1 MANSNSRNEY
11 LQSLN
16 RMRSNYQSSGNVLVN
31 PSDNSTNVGTDIS
44 SFAYMNTPVQVP
56 KQTTKVSDES
66 FYSKLVAT
74 GNEITGNVQRGF
86 LDFVDGIIDAVVWGA
101 GGVGKVF
108 GGSDEWAKNVI
119 EHDWQSQVI
128 LFSQQLNNAFRLDN
142 FYDPNARENYIEGWS
157 VLGDYQKS
165 KEYLDQMYN
174 NSYSQDLLGEKG
186 QDVYQGLLQ
195 TVGNVLPSIAIGG
208 LGLPA
213 KVAQGVSLGTMGVS
227 SFGSGAEQALQEG
240 ANYEQ
245 AGASGVIG
253 AVTETVSELIPL
265 PFLNNRIGNIG
276 SKITNKT
283 VKEIGKAMLEEG
295 SEEVISELLSP
306 LSQLPYKDISEIEG
320 SSFGD
325 LAMAFVGGAI
335 GGGLGGGTEIT
346 RRNITYSKKGADTLN
361 LGMEISETIEEAQK
375 EFQKGDKRDNNKMLE
390 YQKQITEGT
399 KLFKEQLEQIKLED
413 EKNGTNY
420 YEKIVE
426 VLKDPQSVT
435 DYFDQSIEQREAKNV
450 ETQLSNLSNGRN
462 VSVKIV
468 SDQEYLSNPRNIG
481 SRAYNITKTTTDGK
495 TSTEIVIRE
504 SKVDKFYELVAHEGI
519 AHGVIDLNKN
529 AKRNIIDYVNSDKT
543 FKKEF
548 EEDLEKA
555 KKLYKGES
563 NEVIESE
570 ALARF
575 LERYVKN
582 SSSLSKITDSKA
594 KKGIKKVL
602 NNLKDY
608 LSRNKLDK
616 QANKLIKQI
625 NKAIDN
631 IDKESVAFEPKLSYS
646 KDTNKGENGYDFR
659 KLQEESRR
667 IFNQRGW
674 KERVESFNGNLL
686 ERFSRIFR
694 QEIHSW
700 SSRNSNDNGL
710 LTNTGDFKIYKNVDG
725 TLFHD
730 IFEIS
735 RAYLKN
741 GELVD
746 LHDNYNDST
755 CYLSDDGLSGFA
767 ITKNG
772 DLISVFNLNYKK
784 KGFLRAIAPFIKE
797 NAKTLDCYVLNND
810 HNLKWLYETMFGF
823 KTASI
828 MDYNMEYDH
837 DDIAKNH
844 NNPKVAFMVNT
855 TKKVETKEFDK
866 DSYDE
871 AQAYQ
876 QSFISEDIRYSK
888 ELGLDEEVKTEE
900 EKPKR
905 KMKPRDEFS
914 IVRLIKD
921 TANLNF
927 DEYINLEDSREFIK
941 NIRDYVDEQLQ
952 GKESNYKLFVNKN
965 ASIENLFRNFNLYHT
980 NEKEYDKRLEQ
991 FVDNLLNSNIKE
1003 VKYNDEGKII
1013 SSKQYI
1019 KLSEFLELTFDE
1031 NYTLQ
1036 DYKNETVE
1044 EIKLFLLAKS
1054 KATKSKRL
1062 REYFNN
1068 RIDRLTNKIIYYKNV
1083 NTYTLDTIQ
1092 EVQKLNEKVGKVKI
1106 QNVIKSDGK
1115 VQAVTSMFHNA
1126 IKDIHVTKSGKGIS
1140 PTSITHI
1147 LKSFE
1152 GYNEELFNNHEGEF
1166 LISYNKDLFD
1176 LLDFFRKKTNS
1187 EGKFPQ
1193 RELKLDELIAV
1204 NNLVGIIKKTVNDLI
1219 SDQALLQ
1226 RQQNAQA
1233 KEEMLIAKGTD
1244 LYKGK
1249 DKLNFIEKEV
1259 AYATSFDIS
1268 FGKWFGF
1275 NGDLYNIFIQDILDD
1290 YNRKLLKA
1298 HEYLQL
1304 VENAK
1309 KKYNLKDKE
1318 LNAKVTITDKNG
1330 IEHTMTYQNL
1340 IEIYVISRTDNGLLT
1355 LLDGGYTFKLDK
1367 GNKPHTIKFND
1378 STLNQVNEL
1387 LSDNMKAFG
1396 LDVLG
1401 FYNTELREYKAKADK
1416 KVFGTVLLQE
1426 NVYYPL
1432 NKSDISSNKLTD
1444 DELNLTHLDP
1454 TEESNLQ
1461 ESKNMTWKAIDGVGI
1476 ERRYRAYVDAI
1487 TNYGETYESRLRLQ
1501 NFTKSYTDGKS
1512 NLQIMKETIPFFGE
1526 MYSFYQ
1532 KLIKGES
1539 VSKGNLDDSKLFENI
1554 VSATLY
1560 GNASVVLKQTASIPT
1575 ILNEVSLNSWVKG
1588 ISHGLS
1594 KLKDYNGH
1602 VADLIENSGF
1612 LAKRWNTNEPIKA
1625 QTLSKEVGKLGKIFG
1640 FPMEKMD
1647 QAVIVLFAYTSAE
1660 YEAEARGFKRG
1671 TKEFEEEVIN
1681 ILNRIVLNTQSN
1693 AVPLKMSPNRAGATK
1708 DWRKVLSV
1716 FSSDLQNKINYIIK
1730 YTEGYKN
1737 TVKRIKY
1744 IENRIKEIDEEI
1756 AKLEEEDKNNAS
1768 LPSANGGNDDTSDNK
1783 AKIEELQELKKRLQ
1797 KALEGEKQFIA
1808 KVPDQIKKLL
1818 VSLFLSALMIAGIEQ
1833 LVSRL
1838 LGRKEWKWN
1847 EKDTSEFV
1855 NTLLIESTIGNIPYI
1870 NQFINA
1876 MEYDQDLGGFQFTA
1890 FNEALD
1896 SIKKIIQMAET
1907 GNYNFATL
1915 AYELATTLGYFTG
1928 IPVKNLY
1935 NIAMG
1940 IIKNVSPSG
1949 YKLDNYIKGYSEAYV
1964 YTAYKEALQDRNYR
1978 IAKGNLEL
1986 LLDVYKG
1993 GSVSDETLKEMF
2005 ALAKEGY
2012 NVTPTTNLS
2021 QYEDENGNVIKL
2033 TNAQQK
2039 EFLSYYNQATTS
2051 VNEMIDITDY
2061 KSLDSENKA
2070 KAIKKLY
2077 SAYYYYGKAKV
2088 TGEIPDNKLAQLLY
2102 YSNGQID
2109 VAKYIASLQ
2118 KIGNIQATEKNSR
2131 KELVLQELNKMR
2143 LSKNE
2148 KLLVLYLS
2156 GYKLSEENK
2165 IQLESYLKTKG
2176 INEKSLAL

>member
-56 KQTTKVSDES
+56 KQATKVSDES

-227 SFGSGAEQALQEG
+227 SFGSGTEQALQEG

-245 AGASGVIG
+245 AGASGVISAG
-253 AVTETVSELIPL
+253 VETVSELIPL

-399 KLFKEQLEQIKLED
+399 KLFKEQLEQIKLDD

-426 VLKDPQSVT
+426 VLKAPQSVT
-435 DYFDQSIEQREAKNV
+435 DYFEQSIEQREAKNV
-450 ETQLSNLSNGRN
+450 ETQLRNLTNGRN

-555 KKLYKGES
+555 KQLYKGKS

-570 ALARF
+570 TLARF

-616 QANKLIKQI
+616 RANKLIKQI

-631 IDKESVAFEPKLSYS
+631 IDK
-646 KDTNKGENGYDFR
+646 
-659 KLQEESRR
+659 
-667 IFNQRGW
+667 
-674 KERVESFNGNLL
+674 VE
-686 ERFSRIFR
+686 
-694 QEIHSW
+694 
-700 SSRNSNDNGL
+700 
-710 LTNTGDFKIYKNVDG
+710 T
-725 TLFHD
+725 
-730 IFEIS
+730 
-735 RAYLKN
+735 
-741 GELVD
+741 
-746 LHDNYNDST
+746 
-755 CYLSDDGLSGFA
+755 
-767 ITKNG
+767 
-772 DLISVFNLNYKK
+772 
-784 KGFLRAIAPFIKE
+784 
-797 NAKTLDCYVLNND
+797 
-810 HNLKWLYETMFGF
+810 
-823 KTASI
+823 
-828 MDYNMEYDH
+828 
-837 DDIAKNH
+837 
-844 NNPKVAFMVNT
+844 PKVQVA
-855 TKKVETKEFDK
+855 
-866 DSYDE
+866 
-871 AQAYQ
+871 
-876 QSFISEDIRYSK
+876 YSK
-888 ELGLDEEVKTEE
+888 EEGIDEEVKTEE

-952 GKESNYKLFVNKN
+952 GNESNYKLFVNKN

-1003 VKYNDEGKII
+1003 VKYNDKGKII

-1092 EVQKLNEKVGKVKI
+1092 EVQKLNEEIGKVKI

-1204 NNLVGIIKKTVNDLI
+1204 NNLVGIIQKTVNDLI

-1226 RQQNAQA
+1226 REQNAQA

-1304 VENAK
+1304 FENAK
-1309 KKYNLKDKE
+1309 KKHNIKDKD
-1318 LNAKVTITDKNG
+1318 LNSFVSITDKNG
-1330 IEHTMTYQNL
+1330 VEHKMTYQNL

-1401 FYNTELREYKAKADK
+1401 FYNTELRDYKAKADK
-1416 KVFGTVLLQE
+1416 KIFGTVLLQE
-1426 NVYYPL
+1426 NSYYPL
-1432 NKSDISSNKLTD
+1432 NKSDVSSNKLTD
-1444 DELNLTHLDP
+1444 DELNLTHIDP
-1454 TEESNLQ
+1454 TKASNLQ
-1461 ESKNMTWKAIDGVGI
+1461 ESKNMKWKAIDGAGI
-1476 ERRYRAYVDAI
+1476 EKRYRAYVDAI

-1526 MYSFYQ
+1526 MYNFYE
-1532 KLIKGES
+1532 KLITGES
-1539 VSKGNLDDSKLFENI
+1539 VSKGKLDSNKLFENV

-1588 ISHGLS
+1588 ITKGFS

-1612 LAKRWNTNEPIKA
+1612 LAQRWSTNEPIKA

-1640 FPMEKMD
+1640 YPMEKMD

-1660 YEAEARGFKRG
+1660 YEAEARGFTRG
-1671 TKEFEEEVIN
+1671 TEEFNNEVTN

-1693 AVPLKMSPNRAGATK
+1693 AVPLKMSPNRAGATN
-1708 DWRKVLSV
+1708 DFRRLLSV

-1890 FNEALD
+1890 FNEAID
-1896 SIKKIIQMAET
+1896 SIQKIIQMAET

-1993 GSVSDETLKEMF
+1993 GSVSDETLEEMF

-2021 QYEDENGNVIKL
+2021 QYEDEKGNVIKL

-2039 EFLSYYNQATTS
+2039 EFLSYYNQATTA

-2061 KSLDSENKA
+2061 NSLDSENKA

-2109 VAKYIASLQ
+2109 VANYIASLQ

-2165 IQLESYLKTKG
+2165 IQLESYLRTKG
-2176 INEKSLAL
+2176 IKEESLAL

>member
-56 KQTTKVSDES
+56 KQATKVSDES

-227 SFGSGAEQALQEG
+227 SFGSGTEQALQEG

-245 AGASGVIG
+245 AGASGVISAG
-253 AVTETVSELIPL
+253 VETVSELIPL

-426 VLKDPQSVT
+426 VLKNPQSVT
-435 DYFDQSIEQREAKNV
+435 DYFEQSIEQREAKNV

-481 SRAYNITKTTTDGK
+481 TRAYNITKTTTDGK

-504 SKVDKFYELVAHEGI
+504 SKEDKFYELVAHEGI

-631 IDKESVAFEPKLSYS
+631 IDKVETPKL
-646 KDTNKGENGYDFR
+646 
-659 KLQEESRR
+659 Q
-667 IFNQRGW
+667 
-674 KERVESFNGNLL
+674 
-686 ERFSRIFR
+686 
-694 QEIHSW
+694 
-700 SSRNSNDNGL
+700 
-710 LTNTGDFKIYKNVDG
+710 
-725 TLFHD
+725 
-730 IFEIS
+730 
-735 RAYLKN
+735 
-741 GELVD
+741 
-746 LHDNYNDST
+746 
-755 CYLSDDGLSGFA
+755 
-767 ITKNG
+767 
-772 DLISVFNLNYKK
+772 
-784 KGFLRAIAPFIKE
+784 
-797 NAKTLDCYVLNND
+797 
-810 HNLKWLYETMFGF
+810 
-823 KTASI
+823 
-828 MDYNMEYDH
+828 
-837 DDIAKNH
+837 
-844 NNPKVAFMVNT
+844 VA
-855 TKKVETKEFDK
+855 
-866 DSYDE
+866 
-871 AQAYQ
+871 
-876 QSFISEDIRYSK
+876 YSK
-888 ELGLDEEVKTEE
+888 ELGLDDEPEVYVEDEHREGRTKQEIREE
-900 EKPKR
+900 EF
-905 KMKPRDEFS
+905 PRGTLVKNRADIFANQ
-914 IVRLIKD
+914 VL
-921 TANLNF
+921 NLNTSYDITKAIIDNF
-927 DEYINLEDSREFIK
+927 NESLNPFGARVLANKSIMSRDLFED
-941 NIRDYVDEQLQ
+941 
-952 GKESNYKLFVNKN
+952 
-965 ASIENLFRNFNLYHT
+965 FNLYAKDEQIPHNKVVQWFDELMRSEVKWKINAGAIQEVEGSEVT
-980 NEKEYDKRLEQ
+980 YNLEEFVKLTLSDELSYEEYRNESIRELEAILLSNSRKSRLKRLK
-991 FVDNLLNSNIKE
+991 DYYNHRIGLLN
-1003 VKYNDEGKII
+1003 
-1013 SSKQYI
+1013 
-1019 KLSEFLELTFDE
+1019 
-1031 NYTLQ
+1031 
-1036 DYKNETVE
+1036 
-1044 EIKLFLLAKS
+1044 
-1054 KATKSKRL
+1054 
-1062 REYFNN
+1062 
-1068 RIDRLTNKIIYYKNV
+1068 NKIAYYRNAQV
-1083 NTYTLDTIQ
+1083 YTLDTIQ

-1204 NNLVGIIKKTVNDLI
+1204 NNLVGIIQKTVNDLI

-1304 VENAK
+1304 FENAK
-1309 KKYNLKDKE
+1309 KKHNIKDKD
-1318 LNAKVTITDKNG
+1318 LNSFVSITDKNG
-1330 IEHTMTYQNL
+1330 VEHKMTYQNL

-1367 GNKPHTIKFND
+1367 GTNPHTIKFND

-1401 FYNTELREYKAKADK
+1401 FYNTELRDYKAKADK
-1416 KVFGTVLLQE
+1416 KIFGTVLLQE
-1426 NVYYPL
+1426 NSYYPL
-1432 NKSDISSNKLTD
+1432 NKSDVSSNKLTD
-1444 DELNLTHLDP
+1444 DELNLTHIDP
-1454 TEESNLQ
+1454 TKASNLQ
-1461 ESKNMTWKAIDGVGI
+1461 ESKNMKWKAIDGAGI
-1476 ERRYRAYVDAI
+1476 EKRYRAYVDAI

-1526 MYSFYQ
+1526 MYNFYE
-1532 KLIKGES
+1532 KLITGES
-1539 VSKGNLDDSKLFENI
+1539 VSKGKLDSNKLFENV

-1588 ISHGLS
+1588 ITKGFS

-1612 LAKRWNTNEPIKA
+1612 LAQRWSTNEPIKA

-1640 FPMEKMD
+1640 YPMEKMD

-1660 YEAEARGFKRG
+1660 YEAEARGFTRG
-1671 TKEFEEEVIN
+1671 TEEFNNEVTN
-1681 ILNRIVLNTQSN
+1681 NLNRIVLNTQSN
-1693 AVPLKMSPNRAGATK
+1693 AVPLKMSPNRAGATN
-1708 DWRKVLSV
+1708 DFRRLLSV
-1716 FSSDLQNKINYIIK
+1716 FSSDLQNKFNYIIK

-1737 TVKRIKY
+1737 TIKRIKY
-1744 IENRIKEIDEEI
+1744 IENRISQIDTEISQTTDE
-1756 AKLEEEDKNNAS
+1756 AKLN
-1768 LPSANGGNDDTSDNK
+1768 
-1783 AKIEELQELKKRLQ
+1783 ELQELKKRLQ

-1890 FNEALD
+1890 FNEAID
-1896 SIKKIIQMAET
+1896 SIQKIIQMAET

-1993 GSVSDETLKEMF
+1993 GSVSDETLEEMF

-2061 KSLDSENKA
+2061 NSLDSENKA

-2165 IQLESYLKTKG
+2165 IQLESYLRTKG
-2176 INEKSLAL
+2176 IKEESLAL

>member
-101 GGVGKVF
+101 GGIGKVF
-108 GGSDEWAKNVI
+108 GGSDEWAKDVI

-128 LFSQQLNNAFRLDN
+128 LFSQQLTNALRLDN

-227 SFGSGAEQALQEG
+227 SFGSGTEQALQEG

-481 SRAYNITKTTTDGK
+481 TRAYNITKTTTDGK

-529 AKRNIIDYVNSDKT
+529 AKRNIIDYVNSDET

-563 NEVIESE
+563 DEIIESE

-616 QANKLIKQI
+616 QASKLIKQI

-631 IDKESVAFEPKLSYS
+631 IDK
-646 KDTNKGENGYDFR
+646 
-659 KLQEESRR
+659 
-667 IFNQRGW
+667 
-674 KERVESFNGNLL
+674 VE
-686 ERFSRIFR
+686 
-694 QEIHSW
+694 
-700 SSRNSNDNGL
+700 
-710 LTNTGDFKIYKNVDG
+710 T
-725 TLFHD
+725 
-730 IFEIS
+730 
-735 RAYLKN
+735 
-741 GELVD
+741 
-746 LHDNYNDST
+746 
-755 CYLSDDGLSGFA
+755 
-767 ITKNG
+767 
-772 DLISVFNLNYKK
+772 
-784 KGFLRAIAPFIKE
+784 
-797 NAKTLDCYVLNND
+797 
-810 HNLKWLYETMFGF
+810 
-823 KTASI
+823 
-828 MDYNMEYDH
+828 
-837 DDIAKNH
+837 
-844 NNPKVAFMVNT
+844 PKVQVA
-855 TKKVETKEFDK
+855 
-866 DSYDE
+866 
-871 AQAYQ
+871 
-876 QSFISEDIRYSK
+876 YSK
-888 ELGLDEEVKTEE
+888 ELGLDDEPEVYVEDEHREGRTKQEIREE
-900 EKPKR
+900 EF
-905 KMKPRDEFS
+905 PRGTLVKNRADIFANQ
-914 IVRLIKD
+914 VL
-921 TANLNF
+921 NLNTSYDITKAIIDNF
-927 DEYINLEDSREFIK
+927 NESLNPFGARVLANKSIMSRDLFED
-941 NIRDYVDEQLQ
+941 
-952 GKESNYKLFVNKN
+952 
-965 ASIENLFRNFNLYHT
+965 FNLYAKDEQIPHNKVVQWFDELMRSEVKWKINAGAIQEVEGSEVT
-980 NEKEYDKRLEQ
+980 YNLEEFVKLTLSDELSYEEYRNESIRELEAILLSNSRKSRLKRLK
-991 FVDNLLNSNIKE
+991 DYYNHRIGLLN
-1003 VKYNDEGKII
+1003 
-1013 SSKQYI
+1013 
-1019 KLSEFLELTFDE
+1019 
-1031 NYTLQ
+1031 
-1036 DYKNETVE
+1036 
-1044 EIKLFLLAKS
+1044 
-1054 KATKSKRL
+1054 
-1062 REYFNN
+1062 
-1068 RIDRLTNKIIYYKNV
+1068 NKIAYYRNAQV
-1083 NTYTLDTIQ
+1083 YTLDTIQ
-1092 EVQKLNEKVGKVKI
+1092 EVQKLNEKVSKVKI

-1140 PTSITHI
+1140 STSITHI

-1204 NNLVGIIKKTVNDLI
+1204 NNLVGIIQKTVNDLI

-1226 RQQNAQA
+1226 REQNAQA

-1290 YNRKLLKA
+1290 YNNKLLKA

-1304 VENAK
+1304 FENAK
-1309 KKYNLKDKE
+1309 KKHNIKDKD
-1318 LNAKVTITDKNG
+1318 LNSFVSITDKNG
-1330 IEHTMTYQNL
+1330 VEHKMTYQNL

-1367 GNKPHTIKFND
+1367 GTKPHTIKFND

-1401 FYNTELREYKAKADK
+1401 FYNTELRDYKAKADK
-1416 KVFGTVLLQE
+1416 KIFGTVLLQE
-1426 NVYYPL
+1426 NSYYPL
-1432 NKSDISSNKLTD
+1432 NKSDVSSNKLTD
-1444 DELNLTHLDP
+1444 DELNLTHIDP
-1454 TEESNLQ
+1454 TKASNLQ
-1461 ESKNMTWKAIDGVGI
+1461 ESKNMKWKAIDGAGI

-1526 MYSFYQ
+1526 MYNFYE
-1532 KLIKGES
+1532 KLITGES
-1539 VSKGNLDDSKLFENI
+1539 VSKGKLDSNKLFENV

-1602 VADLIENSGF
+1602 VANLIENSGF
-1612 LAKRWNTNEPIKA
+1612 LAKRWSTNEPIKA

-1640 FPMEKMD
+1640 IPMEKMD

-1660 YEAEARGFKRG
+1660 YETEARGFKRG
-1671 TKEFEEEVIN
+1671 TEEFNNEVNN

-1693 AVPLKMSPNRAGATK
+1693 AVSLKMSPNRAGATN
-1708 DWRKVLSV
+1708 DFRRLLSV
-1716 FSSDLQNKINYIIK
+1716 FSSDLQNKFNYIIK

-1737 TVKRIKY
+1737 TIKRIKY
-1744 IENRIKEIDEEI
+1744 TENRIKEIDEEI

-1838 LGRKEWKWN
+1838 LARKEWKWN

-1890 FNEALD
+1890 FNEAID
-1896 SIKKIIQMAET
+1896 SIKKITQMAET

-1993 GSVSDETLKEMF
+1993 GSVSDETLEEMF

-2039 EFLSYYNQATTS
+2039 EFLSYYNQATTA

-2061 KSLDSENKA
+2061 NSLDSENKA

-2102 YSNGQID
+2102 YSSGQID

-2176 INEKSLAL
+2176 IKEESLAL